1 MEYRNN
7 GKITG
12 SNGGLYTILLDN
24 GGTPLSGRTVVCRAR
39 GVFRHEKKSPLV
51 GDSVAVVYDDSSF
64 NAELEPSPEGAGIV
78 IDQINERKNELIRP
92 PLANLDLMFVIMAAK
107 RPEPSLFTADKLI
120 SICEFNRI
128 EPVIVIGKCELDRER
143 AAEFAGIYRLAGFR
157 VFVLSCFENEGVDE
171 FADYIKTALVGKTA
185 AFAGLSGVGK
195 STLLNLVFPELGL
208 STGEVSRKTERGRHT
223 TRKVELFEACG
234 GFIADTPGFSML
246 DFERFDFF
254 TKEDLPSTFRE
265 FDDCIGQCRYTKC
278 THTKEEGC
286 AVLEKLREGRIAPSR
301 HESFLALYDIL
312 KQKHS
317 WDTK

>member
-7 GKITG
+7 GKITS
-12 SNGGLYTILLDN
+12 SNGGLYSILLDN
-24 GGTPLSGRTVVCRAR
+24 EGTPLSGKTVVCRAR

-51 GDSVAVVYDDSSF
+51 GDSVGVVYDDSSF
-64 NAELEPSPEGAGIV
+64 NEDMIPSPEGAGIV
-78 IDQINERKNELIRP
+78 IDSINERYNELIRP
-92 PLANLDLMFVIMAAK
+92 PLANLDLMFVVMAAK

-120 SICEFNRI
+120 SICEFNKI
-128 EPVIVIGKCELDRER
+128 EPVIVIGKSELDPER
-143 AAEFAGIYRLAGFR
+143 AESLAEVYRIAGFR
-157 VFVLSCFENEGVDE
+157 VFVLSCFEGNGVEE
-171 FADYIKTALVGKTA
+171 FASYVKSALVGKTA

-195 STLLNLVFPELGL
+195 STLLNLVFPELKL

-223 TRKVELFEACG
+223 TRKVELFQSCG

-254 TKEDLPSTFRE
+254 SKEDLPETFRE
-265 FDDCIGQCRYTKC
+265 FDDCIGNCRYTKC

>member
-7 GKITG
+7 GKITS
-12 SNGGLYTILLDN
+12 SNGGLYSILLD
-24 GGTPLSGRTVVCRAR
+24 GEGTPLSGKTVVCRAR

-51 GDSVAVVYDDSSF
+51 GDSVSVIYDDSSF
-64 NAELEPSPEGAGIV
+64 SEDMTPSPEGAGIV
-78 IDQINERKNELIRP
+78 IDRINERYNDLIRP
-92 PLANLDLMFVIMAAK
+92 PLANLDLMFVVMAVK

-120 SICEFNRI
+120 SICEFNKI
-128 EPVIVIGKCELDRER
+128 EPVIVIGKSELDPER
-143 AAEFAGIYRLAGFR
+143 AQSLAEIYRLAGFR
-157 VFVLSCFENEGVDE
+157 VFVLSCFEGNGVEE
-171 FADYIKTALVGKTA
+171 FSDYVKGALVGKTA

-195 STLLNLVFPELGL
+195 STLLNLVFPELKL

-223 TRKVELFEACG
+223 TRKVELFPSCG

-254 TKEDLPSTFRE
+254 SKEDLPETFRE
-265 FDDCIGQCRYTKC
+265 FDDCIGSCRYTKC

>member
-24 GGTPLSGRTVVCRAR
+24 EGTPLSGKTVVCRAR

-51 GDSVAVVYDDSSF
+51 GDCVAVLYDDGSF
-64 NAELEPSPEGAGIV
+64 GEDLEPSPEGAGIV
-78 IDQINERKNELIRP
+78 IDSICERKNELIRP

-128 EPVIVIGKCELDRER
+128 EPVIVIGKCELDRDR
-143 AAEFAGIYRLAGFR
+143 AAELARIYRLAGFR

-171 FADYIKTALVGKTA
+171 FAEYIKTALVGKTA

-254 TKEDLPSTFRE
+254 AKEDLPSTFRE

-317 WDTK
+317 WDNK

>member
-7 GKITG
+7 GIITG
-12 SNGGLYTILLDN
+12 SNGGLYTILLDDE
-24 GGTPLSGRTVVCRAR
+24 GTPLSKKSVVCRAR
-39 GVFRHEKKSPLV
+39 GIFRHEKISPLV

-64 NAELEPSPEGAGIV
+64 DEDCVPSPEGAGIV
-78 IDQINERKNELIRP
+78 IDGINDRRNELIRP

-128 EPVIVIGKCELDRER
+128 EPVIVIGKCELDRAR
-143 AAEFAGIYRLAGFR
+143 AAELAEIYRLAGFR
-157 VFVLSCFENEGVDE
+157 VFVLSCFESEGVDE
-171 FADYIKTALVGKTA
+171 LADYIKTALAGKTA

-195 STLLNLVFPELGL
+195 STLLNLVFPNLGL

-254 TKEDLPSTFRE
+254 TKEDLPATFRE
-265 FDDCIGQCRYTKC
+265 FDDCIGECRYTKC

-286 AVLEKLREGRIAPSR
+286 AVLEKLKAGGIAPSR

-317 WDTK
+317 WDNK

>member
-12 SNGGLYTILLDN
+12 SNGGLYRILLDKED
-24 GGTPLSGRTVVCRAR
+24 TPLSGKTVVCRAR

-64 NAELEPSPEGAGIV
+64 NEKLEPSPEGAGIV
-78 IDQINERKNELIRP
+78 IDSINERKNELIRP
-92 PLANLDLMFVIMAAK
+92 PLANLDIMFVVMASK

-120 SICEFNRI
+120 SICEFNHI
-128 EPVIVIGKCELDRER
+128 EPVVVIGKGELDRDR
-143 AAEFAGIYRLAGFR
+143 AAELAEIYRLAGFR

-171 FADYIKTALVGKTA
+171 FSDHMKTALVGKTA

-223 TRKVELFEACG
+223 TRKVELFEVCG

-265 FDDCIGQCRYTKC
+265 FDDCIGKCRYTKC

-286 AVLEKLREGRIAPSR
+286 AVLEKLREGKIAPSR